1 MCEFLMA
8 AVVTGINTPSGDRIP
23 LCVFDYH
30 SANKKTYQYRNSLHV
45 FCNFPFIFKDDK
57 IKDYRLNE
65 SDYGAIFPSR

>member
-8 AVVTGINTPSGDRIP
+8 AVVTSINTPSGDRIP

-45 FCNFPFIFKDDK
+45 FCNLSVYIQ
-57 IKDYRLNE
+57 R
-65 SDYGAIFPSR
+65 